1 LAGLIG
7 TEIIVNIKAIALTLA
22 LATGV
27 GATTASALPLA
38 GSGGYSEAKD
48 AVVLAAYKKKG
59 FHKHRYTP
67 GSRHKHAPK
76 NWHRY
81 DKRPG
86 DWSKRGCVI
95 VGPIWWCP

>member
-1 LAGLIG
+1 MS
-7 TEIIVNIKAIALTLA
+7 TKAIALTLA
-22 LATGV
+22 LATGLA
-27 GATTASALPLA
+27 ATTASALPLTR
-38 GSGGYSEAKD
+38 SSGYSQTGD
-48 AVVLAAYKKKG
+48 AVVLADYKKKG
-59 FHKHRYTP
+59 PHKYRYTP

-86 DWSKRGCVI
+86 DWSRRGCVI